1 MDCLFFQLVLT
12 FCKYKAFHMNV
23 GNNLIFYMFTSE
35 ALVMILKIL
44 IFKKFSQTLVKDNFN
59 LVNQCINYFL
69 QSKESEAILVKRLG
83 AIVMARRNARQK
95 IFLQA

>member
-1 MDCLFFQLVLT
+1 
-12 FCKYKAFHMNV
+12 
-23 GNNLIFYMFTSE
+23 MFTSE

>member
-1 MDCLFFQLVLT
+1 
-12 FCKYKAFHMNV
+12 MNV